1 MEDEEAWPAA
11 RLRDCQISRDL
22 SVLALEFNHRHLSHR
37 RDGRVADSTLEP
49 TLERTPQVDAAT
61 EDPKEDVSRSAG
73 RGPRFVQGRGP
84 RGAVYVAPSGDVAV
98 VTLGRSPRN
107 PVLAAAVKVAG
118 EKAKRAFRVRKAKPE
133 RVLSDRAVGVNFREL

>member
-49 TLERTPQVDAAT
+49 TLERTPQVDAAS
-61 EDPKEDVSRSAG
+61 EDPKEDRSDSNTG
-73 RGPRFVQGRGP
+73 LPHSTIR
-84 RGAVYVAPSGDVAV
+84 
-98 VTLGRSPRN
+98 RSSQYS
-107 PVLAAAVKVAG
+107 VKC
-118 EKAKRAFRVRKAKPE
+118 RKPE
-133 RVLSDRAVGVNFREL
+133 PRRVEQAHLVNGRTPLRCAI

>member
-49 TLERTPQVDAAT
+49 TLERTPQVDAAS
-61 EDPKEDVSRSAG
+61 EDPKGG
-73 RGPRFVQGRGP
+73 RIGFEH
-84 RGAVYVAPSGDVAV
+84 AASTFHYPSFL
-98 VTLGRSPRN
+98 TI
-107 PVLAAAVKVAG
+107 
-118 EKAKRAFRVRKAKPE
+118 
-133 RVLSDRAVGVNFREL
+133 FREMPQARSEEHTSELQSHHDLVCRLLLEKKKKK